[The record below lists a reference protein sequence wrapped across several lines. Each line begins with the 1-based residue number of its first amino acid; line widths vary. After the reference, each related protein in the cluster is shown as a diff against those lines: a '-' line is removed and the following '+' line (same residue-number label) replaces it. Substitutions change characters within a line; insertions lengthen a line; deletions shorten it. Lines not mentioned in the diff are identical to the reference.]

1 MPPKVEKTSTKIRRK
16 SFVETI
22 DNKSDVIQYYYS
34 QAVHKPVHHAPVHH
48 GPARPFQYNYGVAD
62 SYRYY
67 LLILCAAI
75 IKELLIRSGSQFTE
89 AKTQD
94 EAGVAVGSY
103 SVALPDGRL
112 QTVKYTADP
121 YGGYVAEVSYEG
133 QVGLRRNIYQFL
145 KTLF

>member
-1 MPPKVEKTSTKIRRK
+1 M
-16 SFVETI
+16 
-22 DNKSDVIQYYYS
+22 IQYYYS
-34 QAVHKPVHHAPVHH
+34 QAVHKPVHHAPAHH

-67 LLILCAAI
+67 LLLLCAAN
-75 IKELLIRSGSQFTE
+75 KELLIRSGSQFTE

>member
-1 MPPKVEKTSTKIRRK
+1 M
-16 SFVETI
+16 
-22 DNKSDVIQYYYS
+22 IQYYYS

-67 LLILCAAI
+67 LSILGAAN
-75 IKELLIRSGSQFTE
+75 KELLIRSGSQFTE

-145 KTLF
+145 KTLFKSRH

>member
-1 MPPKVEKTSTKIRRK
+1 M
-16 SFVETI
+16 
-22 DNKSDVIQYYYS
+22 
-34 QAVHKPVHHAPVHH
+34 
-48 GPARPFQYNYGVAD
+48 
-62 SYRYY
+62 
-67 LLILCAAI
+67 LCAAI
-75 IKELLIRSGSQFTE
+75 SATYIRSGSQFTE

-133 QVGLRRNIYQFL
+133 QVGLRPHLTSNQ
-145 KTLF
+145 LF